1 MSAHHPAD
9 AAGDASASGD
19 VHLVRPSPT
28 CPFGSR
34 VPDCCPTGH
43 GGPDESDMVELR
55 HANSEKLPLALC
67 ISPSCRHVAGAA
79 RARARWCIVTHRYKT
94 VPAIRGCYGRYYSI
108 RYSPECLH
116 SCDDLWLGTRHSVT
130 TPPWPAWKNNT
141 CRWGAGTTSQWL
153 EPPVPIQVV
162 YLPR

>member
-94 VPAIRGCYGRYYSI
+94 VPAIRGCYGRYI
-108 RYSPECLH
+108 TRYDTALNAC
-116 SCDDLWLGTRHSVT
+116 TRVT
-130 TPPWPAWKNNT
+130 TCGLAPDTRSLPHLGQLGKTTRAGGVRAPPASGWSRPF
-141 CRWGAGTTSQWL
+141 RF
-153 EPPVPIQVV
+153 
-162 YLPR
+162 R